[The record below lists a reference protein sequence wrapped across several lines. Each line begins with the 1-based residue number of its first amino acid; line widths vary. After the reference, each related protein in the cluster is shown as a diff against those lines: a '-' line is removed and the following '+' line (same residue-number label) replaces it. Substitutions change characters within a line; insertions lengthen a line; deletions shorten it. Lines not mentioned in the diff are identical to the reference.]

1 MEKRVI
7 NRLGLSGHGAY
18 FLLDIEEMD
27 KYFIVTL
34 EQYENN
40 ERVYAKEE
48 VFDAKELRG
57 VRDTLNFMLGD
68 TDE

>member
-1 MEKRVI
+1 
-7 NRLGLSGHGAY
+7 
-18 FLLDIEEMD
+18 MD

-57 VRDTLNFMLGD
+57 VRDTLNFILGD
-68 TDE
+68 KR

>member
-7 NRLGLSGHGAY
+7 NNIELSGHGAY
-18 FLLDIEEMD
+18 LLIDIEEMD

-40 ERVYAKEE
+40 KRVYAKEE
-48 VFDAKELRG
+48 VVDSKELKG
-57 VRDTLNFMLGD
+57 IRDTLTFILGD
-68 TDE
+68 KDE